1 MSNFTPFAAA
11 VHARLTELAKQE
23 LHTTVTGDELW
34 DTYLKSFPLGT
45 DPIFKVATTHTC
57 TCCKQFIRGMGTV
70 VAIQDGKLTSI
81 WDIKG
86 LETPY
91 KEVAS
96 AMHKLVISHPV
107 TDLYR
112 PTEPAYG
119 AESTKKLME
128 DGTVH
133 RFNHFYGKVAKRHL
147 SPTPD
152 KARGDYRTTVQ
163 VFQRGLEELKTSAIA
178 QVLELIESNAIYR
191 GAEHKQVVL
200 SFRTMKE
207 TYLTL
212 SESERN
218 IFLWQFA
225 SYPAARFRN
234 TVIGTLVQDL
244 SEGVALDR
252 AVASFEAKVAPTNY
266 KRTTA
271 LITPSMIKAA
281 MQTLKSLDLEAV
293 VVRGGV
299 EGQACSVGVGR

>member
-1 MSNFTPFAAA
+1 MSNFTPFAQA
-11 VHARLTELAKQE
+11 VHARLTELSKQE
-23 LHTTVTGDELW
+23 LFTTIPGDTLW
-34 DTYLKSFPLGT
+34 ETYLASFPPGT
-45 DPIFKVATTHTC
+45 DPIYKTHTEHTC

-96 AMHKLVISHPV
+96 AMHALVISHPI

-112 PTEPAYG
+112 PAEPAYG

-128 DGTVH
+128 DGSVH
-133 RFNHFYGKVAKRHL
+133 RFNHFYGKVAKKHI

-152 KARGDYRTTVQ
+152 KAKGDYRTTVQ
-163 VFQRGLEELKTSAIA
+163 VFNRGLEELKSDAIN
-178 QVLELIESNAIYR
+178 QVLALIEDNLLYR
-191 GAEHKQVVL
+191 GAEHKQAVL
-200 SFRTMKE
+200 AFRTMKE

-244 SEGVALDR
+244 SEGVELDR
-252 AVASFEAKVAPTNY
+252 AVASFESKVAPTNY

-271 LITPSMIKAA
+271 LITPSMIKSANLGL
-281 MQTLKSLDLEAV
+281 QP
-293 VVRGGV
+293 
-299 EGQACSVGVGR
+299 